1 MRVGAT
7 FDAAIVAALS
17 VRSEGT
23 SICPSEVARAI
34 DPKRW
39 RERLDDVRAA
49 AVRLA
54 LANRIVVIQEGRVV
68 DPLEARGPVRIRMA
82 P

>member
-1 MRVGAT
+1 MGAT
-7 FDAAIVAALS
+7 IDAAVMAALDG
-17 VRSEGT
+17 RNEGS

-49 AVRLA
+49 AVRLS
-54 LANRIVVIQEGRVV
+54 LAHRIVVTQAGCVV
-68 DPLEARGPVRIRMA
+68 DPLVARGPIRIRKH